1 VIKFSRVF
9 KIYEKNIQALSDV
22 SFEVARGEFV
32 FLTGPS
38 GAGKSTVLR
47 LIYKEETHDM
57 GSILFDGRDISHIKH
72 GKVSKYRRNI
82 GFVFQDFKLLFDRSV
97 YENIALP
104 LEIGGAGREYIK
116 EVVHSSIEKLGL
128 LGKEKL
134 NPWHISG
141 GEKQKVAIARA
152 LITMPQVI
160 LADEPTGNL
169 DEDSSWEIMSILS
182 EMNRK
187 GTTVI
192 MATHNK
198 SIMEKTGNRV
208 IRLVSGKIA

>member
-1 VIKFSRVF
+1 MIKFSRVF

-22 SFEVARGEFV
+22 SFEIEQGEFV

-38 GAGKSTVLR
+38 GAGKSTILR
-47 LIYKEETHDM
+47 LIYKEEVHDM
-57 GSILFDGRDISHIKH
+57 GSIYVDGRDIAQIKH
-72 GKVSKYRRNI
+72 GNIPKYRRNI

-104 LEIGGAGREYIK
+104 LEISGAGKEYIK
-116 EVVHSSIEKLGL
+116 EAVRNTIEKLGL
-128 LGKEKL
+128 KGKEKL

-152 LITMPQVI
+152 IITMPQVI

-169 DEDSSWEIMSILS
+169 DEESSWEIMSILS

-187 GTTVI
+187 GTTI
-192 MATHNK
+192 LMATHNK
-198 SIMEKTGNRV
+198 NIMEKTGNR
-208 IRLVSGKIA
+208 IIKLAAGKIV